1 MPRSPHRLV
10 TDQRGFTMVSVM
22 LGMFVIGLF
31 AVGAWQASVGDIPL
45 ARENQSRKQA
55 YQAAQAGLE
64 WYDYQLEK
72 NPAYWTGC
80 ASVPAVGGQ
89 PAPVNQAWDGSGA
102 DPRQW
107 RALVGSDEQYTLEII
122 PADGQATCSTASPQS
137 TALQDNTLR
146 VRSTGR
152 SQDEKRSIVA
162 TYKRKSFL
170 DFIYF
175 TDRETLPPVAYTGTS
190 TSVSWAQSNC
200 DQPRASRPSGCTN
213 IQFAPADVIRGPLH
227 TNDDSLLTCDGATF
241 GRAGDKVEVAGPL
254 PAYVKSC
261 SGDPNFVGTLVAP
274 ASTLTL
280 PPSNTTLANLADPNY
295 TFTGQTCLNFT
306 GNSVQ
311 VWTNRSWSGT
321 VTCAGSPTFTRSL
334 PAPNGIIYIKNNGS
348 GCTSTYQYYQNY
360 ADPSACG
367 TAAISGSYSSS
378 TTVGAANDV
387 IVRDDVT
394 RSGDTMLGLVANNF
408 IRVYHPVTSRSGNSC
423 SENGGPATIQID
435 AAMLALNES
444 FITDNWY
451 CGSPTGTLTVNGA
464 IAQKWRGA
472 VGTGGASG
480 ASTGYIKDYNYDDR
494 LKFKEPPNF
503 LDPVQTSWHIV
514 RRTEQQPAR

>member
-1 MPRSPHRLV
+1 
-10 TDQRGFTMVSVM
+10 MVSIM
-22 LGMFVIGLF
+22 LAMFVVGLF
-31 AVGAWQASVGDIPL
+31 AVGAWQYAVGDIPL
-45 ARENQSRKQA
+45 ARENQNRKQA

-64 WYDYQLEK
+64 WYNYQLEK

-80 ASVPAVGGQ
+80 VRSNAGGTLPAVGGQ
-89 PAPVNQAWDGSGA
+89 PAPVNQAWSGVGA

-107 RALVGSDEQYTLEII
+107 RPLVNSKESYTLEVI
-122 PADGQATCSTASPQS
+122 PATGQTTCSTASPQS

-146 VRSTGR
+146 IRSTGK
-152 SQDEKRSIVA
+152 SQNEKRSIVA

-190 TSVSWAQSNC
+190 TSVAWAQANC
-200 DQPRASRPSGCTN
+200 DQVRSARPSGCTN
-213 IQFAPADVIRGPLH
+213 IQFAPTDVISGPLH
-227 TNDDSLLTCDGATF
+227 TNDDSLLTCNGATF
-241 GRAGDKVEVAGPL
+241 GRAGDKIEVAGPDPGWV
-254 PAYVKSC
+254 PA
-261 SGDPNFVGTLVAP
+261 SGCGSPPNYVGTKVMP

-280 PPSNTTLANLADPNY
+280 PPSNTSLATLADPNY

-311 VWTNRSWSGT
+311 VWTNRTWSGG
-321 VTCAGSPTFTRSL
+321 VVDCSGAPTLTRSL
-334 PAPNGIIYIKNNGS
+334 PAPNGIIYIKNNGT
-348 GCTSTYQYYQNY
+348 GCTATYAYYQNY
-360 ADPSACG
+360 SDPSACG
-367 TAAISGSYSSS
+367 TAAISGTYSAS
-378 TTVGAANDV
+378 TTIGAAQDV
-387 IVRDDVT
+387 IVRDNVV
-394 RSGDTMLGLVANNF
+394 RSGDNMLGVVANNF
-408 IRVYHPVTSRSGNSC
+408 VRVYHPVKNRSGNSC
-423 SENGGPATIQID
+423 QENGGPGTIQID
-435 AAMLALNES
+435 AAILALNES

-472 VGTGGASG
+472 VGTGGSG
-480 ASTGYIKDYNYDDR
+480 GAATGYIKDYRYDDR